1 MDSRWVTT
9 YNDSLGLLLSF
20 LFDCRDYCT
29 ETLNRN
35 VLELFQMFKDL
46 LISCLIF
53 ANLTRDSLGMIA
65 LILISYVFLKQTFCL
80 FIDFGIFDTEMKVAG
95 LMFRQPSA
103 IKEKVHIST

>member
-1 MDSRWVTT
+1 MNMDSRWVTT

-46 LISCLIF
+46 
-53 ANLTRDSLGMIA
+53 
-65 LILISYVFLKQTFCL
+65 
-80 FIDFGIFDTEMKVAG
+80 
-95 LMFRQPSA
+95 P
-103 IKEKVHIST
+103 